1 MAVFRIP
8 SSFTSLRYL
17 YATQEFLSVKK
28 SRAVNVLVASRV
40 GAATVAADV
49 LAVPVMSGEPADPV
63 LLELDP
69 AAAAFVASGEHGGR
83 LHEVLLLPA
92 AAGLATPRIL
102 LYGLGA
108 AADLDGSRLR
118 FAHQE
123 MVGVARKFG
132 HGRIAVLRAGAL
144 RPADLGP
151 VIEGCVAGSWD
162 RRARSTGGHPAP
174 LTELI
179 LVGFGDAP
187 AGAVD
192 VFRRL
197 GEATARAREWQNMP
211 ANELG
216 PNRLEAIARE
226 LAGRLELDCETL
238 GAEAL
243 TAGGYNL
250 LAAVGAASDDE
261 PRLIR
266 LTYRGGAS
274 DGPSLALVGKGI
286 TFDSGGLSL
295 KSADGMVKMRGDM
308 GGAAA
313 VLAAIEVVA
322 ESRLA
327 INVMAV
333 IAVAENLPGR
343 GAQRPGDVWTSA
355 SGKTVEVLNTD
366 AEGRLVLADAITYA
380 LRSGAT
386 HVVDLATLTGDA
398 RAALGHAASAAV
410 SNDDTLWEQVAAAA
424 EAAGDRVWRLPIY
437 PDFRALLQS
446 QSADLKNSDYGEAGV
461 ITAAMFIGEFVEG
474 RPWVHLDIAGSHW
487 NENQAHRDIPRGP
500 LGAGTRLC
508 YRLAELMAA
517 QSTKR

>member
-1 MAVFRIP
+1 MNETLPVHVAL
-8 SSFTSLRYL
+8 TS
-17 YATQEFLSVKK
+17 KP
-28 SRAVNVLVASRV
+28 
-40 GAATVAADV
+40 GAAAAVEAGV
-49 LAVPVMSGEPADPV
+49 LAIPVMSGAPPDPL

-69 AAAAFVASGEHGGR
+69 AAAAFAASGEHRGR

-92 AAGLATPRIL
+92 GSGLTSPRVL

-108 AADLDGSRLR
+108 TADLDGSRLR

-123 MVGVARKFG
+123 MVRAAREFG
-132 HGRIAVLRAGAL
+132 HGKIAVLKAGAL
-144 RPADLGP
+144 RNEDAGA

-162 RRARSTGGHPAP
+162 RRDRSTGRHPAP
-174 LTELI
+174 LAGLT
-179 LVGFGDAP
+179 LVGFGDTP
-187 AGAVD
+187 AAVVD
-192 VFRRL
+192 VSRRL

-216 PNRLEAIARE
+216 PDRLEAIARD
-226 LAGRLELDCETL
+226 LASRLGLDFEVL

-243 TAGGYNL
+243 TSAGYTL
-250 LAAVGAASDDE
+250 LAAVGAASDQE

-266 LTYRGGAS
+266 LQYRGGAK
-274 DGPSLALVGKGI
+274 DERNLALIGKGI

-295 KSADGMVKMRGDM
+295 KSSDWMVKMRGDM

-313 VLAAIEVVA
+313 VLAAIQVIA

-343 GAQRPGDVWTSA
+343 GAQRPGDVWTTA

-366 AEGRLVLADAITYA
+366 AEGRLVLADAVTYA

-386 HVVDLATLTGDA
+386 HLVDLATLTSDA

-410 SNDDTLWEQVAAAA
+410 SNDERLWSLVAAAG
-424 EAAGDRVWRLPIY
+424 EAAGDRVWRLPMY
-437 PDFRALLQS
+437 PDFRELIQS
-446 QSADLKNSDYGEAGV
+446 QSADLKNSYYGEAGV

-487 NENQAHRDIPRGP
+487 NENSLHRDIPRGP

-517 QSTKR
+517 PSHEGDVNAAR

>member
-1 MAVFRIP
+1 
-8 SSFTSLRYL
+8 
-17 YATQEFLSVKK
+17 VKE
-28 SRAVNVLVASRV
+28 SQLVQVASSSEP
-40 GAATVAADV
+40 GAAAAVDADV
-49 LAVPVMSGEPADPV
+49 VAIPVMSGEQPDPV
-63 LLELDP
+63 LSAFDP
-69 AAAAFVASGEHGGR
+69 AAAAFAASGEHRGR

-92 AAGLATPRIL
+92 AAGVARPRIL

-108 AADLDGSRLR
+108 TADLDGSRLR

-123 MVGVARKFG
+123 MVRAAREFG
-132 HGRIAVLRAGAL
+132 HAKIAVLKAGAL
-144 RPADLGP
+144 RNSDVGA

-162 RRARSTGGHPAP
+162 RRGRSTGRHPAT
-174 LTELI
+174 LTGLT
-179 LVGFGDAP
+179 LVGFDDAP
-187 AGAVD
+187 RAVLD
-192 VFRRL
+192 VSRRL
-197 GEATARAREWQNMP
+197 GEATVRAREWQNAP

-216 PNRLEAIARE
+216 PDRLETIARE
-226 LAGRLELDCETL
+226 LASRLGLDCEVL
-238 GAEAL
+238 RGKAL
-243 TAGGYNL
+243 TAAGYTL
-250 LAAVGAASDDE
+250 LAAVGAASDQE
-261 PRLIR
+261 PRLVT
-266 LTYRGGAS
+266 LKYRGAAK

-313 VLAAIEVVA
+313 VLAATQVVA

-333 IAVAENLPGR
+333 IAAAENLPGR
-343 GAQRPGDVWTSA
+343 GAQRPGDVWTTA

-366 AEGRLVLADAITYA
+366 AEGRLVLADAVTHA
-380 LRSGAT
+380 VRSGAT
-386 HVVDLATLTGDA
+386 HIVDLATLTGDV

-410 SNDDTLWEQVAAAA
+410 SNDDRLWGLVAAAG

-437 PDFRALLQS
+437 PDFRELIQS
-446 QSADLKNSDYGEAGV
+446 QSADLKNSYYGEAGV

-487 NENQAHRDIPRGP
+487 NENQLHRDIPRGP

-508 YRLAELMAA
+508 YRLAELMAEP
-517 QSTKR
+517 STGGDVHATH

>member
-1 MAVFRIP
+1 MA
-8 SSFTSLRYL
+8 
-17 YATQEFLSVKK
+17 
-28 SRAVNVLVASRV
+28 
-40 GAATVAADV
+40 GA
-49 LAVPVMSGEPADPV
+49 PADP
-63 LLELDP
+63 LILSLDP

-123 MVGVARKFG
+123 MVRAARRFG

-162 RRARSTGGHPAP
+162 RRARSTGA
-174 LTELI
+174 T
-179 LVGFGDAP
+179 
-187 AGAVD
+187 
-192 VFRRL
+192 RRRSPSSSWSAS
-197 GEATARAREWQNMP
+197 ATRRPERLMSSGVSARPPPEAREWQNTP
-211 ANELG
+211 GNELG
-216 PNRLEAIARE
+216 PAGIEGIARD
-226 LAGRLELDCETL
+226 LAERLGLEIEVLA
-238 GAEAL
+238 AEAM
-243 TAGGYNL
+243 AAAGYNL
-250 LAAVGAASDDE
+250 LAAVGAASEDE

-266 LTYRGGAS
+266 LQHRGGGS
-274 DGPSLALVGKGI
+274 GGPNLALVGKGI

-295 KSADGMVKMRGDM
+295 KSDDAMVKMRGDM

-313 VLAAIEVVA
+313 VLAAIQVVA
-322 ESRLA
+322 ESRLP
-327 INVMAV
+327 IDVMAV
-333 IAVAENLPGR
+333 VAAAENLPGR

-355 SGKTVEVLNTD
+355 SGQD
-366 AEGRLVLADAITYA
+366 RRGAEHRRRGRLVLADAITFA
-380 LRSGAT
+380 IRSGAT
-386 HVVDLATLTGDA
+386 HILDLATLTGDA

-410 SNDDTLWEQVAAAA
+410 SNDDRLWELVAAAG

-437 PDFRALLQS
+437 PDFRELIQS
-446 QSADLKNSDYGEAGV
+446 QSADLKNAYYGEAGV

-487 NENQAHRDIPRGP
+487 NENQSHRDIPRGP

-517 QSTKR
+517 LPGGDP